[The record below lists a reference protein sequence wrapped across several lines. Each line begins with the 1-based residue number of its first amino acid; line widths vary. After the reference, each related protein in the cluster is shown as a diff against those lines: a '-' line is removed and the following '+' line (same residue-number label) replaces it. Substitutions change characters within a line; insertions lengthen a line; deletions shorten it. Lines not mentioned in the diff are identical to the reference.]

1 MNQLKQF
8 GIIPFSTG
16 TLKLLL
22 SNYKSPN
29 DKISELMASGEIMQ
43 IKKGMYIV
51 SSEYRNQ
58 NISKE
63 ILANLIYGP
72 SYVSLDFALSYYGM
86 IPERVMITTSIT
98 PKRSKIFSTLFGE
111 FTYTHSPINYYHIGI
126 SQEKNENQFN
136 FLIASPEKA
145 LCDKIVFTKKLNL
158 YSVSSMRYFLFDD
171 LRIDFQNIKKLDLS
185 IIEECIAVGPKQNEL
200 KLLLKTIKKSE

>member
-1 MNQLKQF
+1 MKELKQF

-22 SNYKSPN
+22 SDYKSPN
-29 DKISELMASGEIMQ
+29 DKISELMASGEIIQ
-43 IKKGMYIV
+43 IKKGLYVI
-51 SSEYRNQ
+51 SNEYRNQ

-72 SYVSLDFALSYYGM
+72 SYLSLDFALSYYGM
-86 IPERVMITTSIT
+86 IPERVMTTTSIT
-98 PKRSKIFSTLFGE
+98 LKRSKKFSTHFGD
-111 FTYTHSPINYYHIGI
+111 FTYTHAPVNYYHIGI
-126 SQEKNENQFN
+126 TQEKNENQFN

-158 YSVSSMRYFLFDD
+158 NSVSSMRNFLFDD
-171 LRIDFQNIKKLDLS
+171 LRLDFQNIKKLNLT
-185 IIEECIAVGPKQNEL
+185 IIEECCAEGPKQDKL
-200 KLLLKTIKKSE
+200 KLLLKTITKSK